1 MPATL
6 QPIPAAWY
14 AIANADEI
22 DSPALLVYPPR
33 IVENI
38 RRMIAIAGSGNESA
52 IGRLRPHVKTHKM
65 SEVVRLQLAAGIR
78 RFKCATLAE
87 MEMTAAAGATAATDI
102 LLAHQPVG
110 PKVAKLVALS
120 ARFPQTRL
128 AAIID
133 DAAAAERLS
142 AAFEQAGRRLDV
154 LLDVDLGMGRTG
166 IQPGP
171 AAIALYRR
179 LASLPGLRPCGLHAY
194 DGHLHQSDPAQRRQA
209 CDAAMAPV
217 EALRR
222 ELQGLGCDVSEFVA
236 GGTPT
241 FPMHALHA
249 DRQLS
254 PGTCLLWDA
263 GYAAM
268 LPDLDFLLAAALLIP
283 RDQQARRGL
292 RLPRS
297 GPQSG
302 RRRSERP
309 ARHLARTARRG
320 SDRPQRRTSDIAHEP
335 RQRIGR
341 RRRALRHPLA
351 HLPNLRTARPRNRR
365 DRRPSDNQLAD
376 RRAGQEVKTLNRGEQ
391 AGKFSSTRPSL
402 YGCGGDSSRLL

>member
-1 MPATL
+1 MNDSPDNAQANYAQTNSG
-6 QPIPAAWY
+6 PWY

-38 RRMIAIAGSGNESA
+38 RRMIAIAGGKEA
-52 IGRLRPHVKTHKM
+52 GGLDRLRPHVKTHKM

-87 MEMTAAAGATAATDI
+87 MEMTAAAGATVGATDI

-120 ARFPQTRL
+120 ARFPQARL
-128 AAIID
+128 AAILD
-133 DAAAAERLS
+133 DAATAARLS
-142 AAFEQAGRRLDV
+142 AAFEQVARRLDV
-154 LLDVDLGMGRTG
+154 LLDIDIGMGRTG

-171 AAIALYRR
+171 AAIALYRQ

-194 DGHLHQSDPAQRRQA
+194 DGHLHQSDPALRRQA

-217 EALRR
+217 ESLRC
-222 ELQGLGCDVSEFVA
+222 ELQSLGCDVSELVA

-241 FPMHALHA
+241 FPMHALHV

-263 GYAAM
+263 GYEAM
-268 LPDLDFLLAAALLIP
+268 LPDLDFLWAAALLSRVISKPAADCICLDLGHKAVAADPKGP
-283 RDQQARRGL
+283 RVIWPD
-292 RLPRS
+292 LPDAEVIVH
-297 GPQSG
+297 
-302 RRRSERP
+302 SEE
-309 ARHLARTARRG
+309 HL
-320 SDRPQRRTSDIAHEP
+320 SLRTSRASELAVGDVLYGIPWHICPTCALHARAIVVTE
-335 RQRIGR
+335 GR
-341 RRRALRHPLA
+341 ATTEWPIDA
-351 HLPNLRTARPRNRR
+351 R
-365 DRRPSDNQLAD
+365 DR
-376 RRAGQEVKTLNRGEQ
+376 T
-391 AGKFSSTRPSL
+391 
-402 YGCGGDSSRLL
+402 